1 MAFCVSLFAIYSNAD
16 NNENKDPISL
26 TPGFPSQRQERSG
39 KTQSTQNQLADGSE
53 GTRGLKRSSEQVGN
67 LKHGEGE
74 GLIKRGAVRDFSSP
88 YFEPY
93 YAGVFTLGQFAELLT
108 MIFCLSYFNKKVF
121 KASFLT

>member
-26 TPGFPSQRQERSG
+26 TPGFPSQRQER
-39 KTQSTQNQLADGSE
+39 KVRQNPVHTEPDGSE

-74 GLIKRGAVRDFSSP
+74 GLIKRGAVRDFS
-88 YFEPY
+88 
-93 YAGVFTLGQFAELLT
+93 
-108 MIFCLSYFNKKVF
+108 
-121 KASFLT
+121 